1 MPIFKYGSS
10 EVIEAIV
17 DGLFESLPLLSI
29 DGFTGGLGDVQI
41 PSIGI
46 DGFTSDISGDIS
58 LPTIGVASHTESAI
72 GAIRLLRP
80 GVSGS
85 AYEENYA
92 QFYLPKVGISGGAGA
107 EGTVSLGLLEFSGNA
122 VLSTNGNVG
131 INLVGC
137 LGEFGASGEVEIPW
151 DVSGEV
157 TVITL
162 TNGSFD
168 LHGLGINGVMA
179 TESHV
184 WLRRVG
190 VSGYSGV
197 GSFAD
202 VDVNLHLVG
211 VAGECVSTVLA
222 SGTVEIPMVS
232 LNGMTGVGV
241 AADGEVSLNILVVDG
256 DASTG
261 VAADGDFSLS
271 SIGVDGF
278 VEHSQYANGTVHLM
292 SYGASGL
299 VSLYVE
305 RIGSGTVSVS
315 RLGVSG
321 LAFSEMIVAEGDDEV
336 IRYSDDRRLI

>member
-46 DGFTSDISGDIS
+46 DGFTSDISGDIF
-58 LPTIGVASHTESAI
+58 LPTFGVTSHTETVT
-72 GAIRLLRP
+72 GAFMLLRP
-80 GVSGS
+80 GISGS
-85 AYEENYA
+85 VYEENYG
-92 QFYLPKVGISGGAGA
+92 QLYLPKVGISGGAGA

-157 TVITL
+157 AVITL

-168 LHGLGINGVMA
+168 LHGLGIDGVMA

-184 WLRRVG
+184 WLRRIG

-211 VAGECVSTVLA
+211 VAGECISTGLA
-222 SGTVEIPMVS
+222 SGIVEIPIVS

-241 AADGEVSLNILVVDG
+241 GADGDFGLSVIVVDG
-256 DASTG
+256 DANTG
-261 VAADGDFSLS
+261 VGADGDFSLS
-271 SIGVDGF
+271 SIGVDGLA
-278 VEHSQYANGTVHLM
+278 EHSQYANGIVHLM
-292 SYGASGL
+292 SYGASGI
-299 VSLYVE
+299 VSLYIE
-305 RIGSGTVSVS
+305 RVGSGTISVA

-321 LAFSEMIVAEGDDEV
+321 LAFSDAVTAEGEDDV

>member
-41 PSIGI
+41 PAVGI
-46 DGFTSDISGDIS
+46 DGFTSDISGDIFL
-58 LPTIGVASHTESAI
+58 LPIVVDGFA
-72 GAIRLLRP
+72 GADGSVYLGLP

-85 AYEENYA
+85 AFNA
-92 QFYLPKVGISGGAGA
+92 NGGSAGIHL
-107 EGTVSLGLLEFSGNA
+107 LG
-122 VLSTNGNVG
+122 
-131 INLVGC
+131 C
-137 LGEFGASGEVEIPW
+137 YGEIGASGDVEITW
-151 DVSGEV
+151 DIIGDVSV
-157 TVITL
+157 VTL

-168 LHGLGINGVMA
+168 LHGLDIDGVMA

-211 VAGECVSTVLA
+211 VNGECISIGLV
-222 SGTVEIPMVS
+222 SGTVEIPIVS

-241 AADGEVSLNILVVDG
+241 EADGDFGLNVLDVDG
-256 DASTG
+256 SASTG
-261 VAADGDFSLS
+261 VGADGTFSLS
-271 SIGVDGF
+271 LLGVDGLA
-278 VEHSQYANGTVHLM
+278 EHSQYANGIVHLM
-292 SYGASGL
+292 SYGASGI
-299 VSLYVE
+299 VFLYVE
-305 RIGSGTVSVS
+305 RVGSGTVSVS
-315 RLGVSG
+315 RLCVSG
-321 LAFSEMIVAEGDDEV
+321 LAFSEMVVAEGDDDV

>member
-41 PSIGI
+41 PVISV

-58 LPTIGVASHTESAI
+58 LLPLGVTSYTGTAT
-72 GAIRLLRP
+72 GAFMLLRP
-80 GVSGS
+80 VVSGS

-92 QFYLPKVGISGGAGA
+92 QFYLPKVGISGNTGA
-107 EGTVSLGLLEFSGNA
+107 EGSASLGLLEFSGNA

-137 LGEFGASGEVEIPW
+137 LGAFGASGDVEIPW
-151 DVSGEV
+151 DISGDV
-157 TVITL
+157 AVITL
-162 TNGSFD
+162 TNGSID
-168 LHGLGINGVMA
+168 LHGLDIDGVMA

-211 VAGECVSTVLA
+211 VAGECISTGLA
-222 SGTVEIPMVS
+222 SGTVEIPMMS

-241 AADGEVSLNILVVDG
+241 AADGEVALNVLDVAG

-261 VAADGDFSLS
+261 VAADGEVTLS
-271 SIGVDGF
+271 SICVDGLA
-278 VEHSQYANGTVHLM
+278 EHSQYANGVVHLM

-299 VSLYVE
+299 VSLYIE
-305 RIGSGTVSVS
+305 RVGSGTVSVS
-315 RLGVSG
+315 RIGVSG

>member
-17 DGLFESLPLLSI
+17 NGLFESLPLLSI

-41 PSIGI
+41 PVISV
-46 DGFTSDISGDIS
+46 DGFT
-58 LPTIGVASHTESAI
+58 ESY
-72 GAIRLLRP
+72 
-80 GVSGS
+80 GS
-85 AYEENYA
+85 
-92 QFYLPKVGISGGAGA
+92 FYLPRAGISGGAGA
-107 EGTVSLGLLEFSGNA
+107 EGSASLGLLEFSGNA
-122 VLSTNGNVG
+122 VRSTNGNVG

-137 LGEFGASGEVEIPW
+137 LGAFGASGDVEIPW
-151 DVSGEV
+151 DISGDV
-157 TVITL
+157 AVITL
-162 TNGSFD
+162 TNGSID
-168 LHGLGINGVMA
+168 LHGLDIDGVMA

-211 VAGECVSTVLA
+211 VAGECISTGLA
-222 SGTVEIPMVS
+222 SGTVEIPMMS

-241 AADGEVSLNILVVDG
+241 AADGEVALNVLDVAG

-261 VAADGDFSLS
+261 VAADGEVTLS
-271 SIGVDGF
+271 SICVDGLA
-278 VEHSQYANGTVHLM
+278 EHSQYANGIVHLM

-299 VSLYVE
+299 VSLYIE
-305 RIGSGTVSVS
+305 RVGSGTVSVS
-315 RLGVSG
+315 RIGVSG